1 MVTIEPEELTAI
13 RPANDIDWLEE
24 EAWRRASQWII
35 TPALVFAI
43 KAMMA
48 EENTKSETD
57 PRA

>member
-1 MVTIEPEELTAI
+1 MPEADLQTWERKAS
-13 RPANDIDWLEE
+13 DIDWLEE

-48 EENTKSETD
+48 AENTKNETD

>member
-1 MVTIEPEELTAI
+1 MPEADPQTWQRA
-13 RPANDIDWLEE
+13 ASDIDWAEE

-48 EENTKSETD
+48 EENTKGETD
-57 PRA
+57 SRA

>member
-1 MVTIEPEELTAI
+1 MPLDDPQTWQRA
-13 RPANDIDWLEE
+13 ASDIDWLEE

-43 KAMMA
+43 KAMIA
-48 EENTKSETD
+48 AENTKSETD

>member
-1 MVTIEPEELTAI
+1 MVTIEPMTAI

-43 KAMMA
+43 KAMIA